1 MVKDAALAKKKYTR
15 NKSGCT
21 TCRKRKKRCDY
32 GKPKCAACI
41 RLNLDCEYQVE
52 PIIWKVRNLNDD
64 GTTTESVSMIQHTS
78 ETGGGGGDSDLKVVD
93 VKGVKDEQPEGKEP
107 FTPYH
112 EYLSMTPPKFYS
124 SKTVPYHQIPLFQ
137 ISQENHHGHNEN
149 NRQEEDQHQGNDNQF
164 NKSQKVD
171 QSTKDSPEPE
181 EVIPITREKSATP
194 SSPWSI
200 SNFFANND
208 FYLSPS
214 DPEIARLTKRDDD
227 EKSTDLTL
235 KDPEPF
241 FKANITNEVYLT
253 FDSNS
258 FQNLHGYR
266 FTLPKFV
273 SVESAEILLS
283 YFCEKMA
290 PKFSVC
296 SKEAS
301 SLVLTYLPLASFNG
315 IVLSALLAWVSF
327 HFEKNGDTQFVQLKK
342 RLLQEVEVKLSE
354 INNGKVKVPL
364 EVTLA
369 SLLIMIAIENKG
381 TSSNWF
387 SYLRMAQKSIGN
399 SKTYGDSS
407 DLIWLKS
414 NLLYHEVTGPALLS
428 LEDSVESPSDLFDF
442 DNLDENP
449 EAYMGISRRIYKIM
463 GDIFKLSRKLVTSS
477 SMDVLEDVCEAAER
491 LEVRIENCKPL
502 EPTEGMLKNGTLVY
516 HEIFF
521 KLLKDTAR
529 LYIRQC
535 VYMVA
540 PVSIKSTMIVGR
552 MMNQLKKLFGSE
564 IDPALLFPLFIM
576 GVDTVSIYVR
586 DWVIKMMKDLYGRVG
601 SGNILVAIKLLHK
614 VWDSNNDGKIHVFWP
629 QVAKDHGLLV
639 SLA

>member
-1 MVKDAALAKKKYTR
+1 MVKETGLVKKKYTR

-41 RLNLDCEYQVE
+41 RLDLDCEYQTE

-64 GTTTESVSMIQHTS
+64 GTTTESVQMIQHNS
-78 ETGGGGGDSDLKVVD
+78 QGGEVQETIKVNP
-93 VKGVKDEQPEGKEP
+93 VKKVKEEEPEGKEP

-112 EYLSMTPPKFYS
+112 EYLLMTPPKFYS
-124 SKTVPYHQIPLFQ
+124 SKGSPYSQIPVFHINQ
-137 ISQENHHGHNEN
+137 DNHDHQAE
-149 NRQEEDQHQGNDNQF
+149 RQAESSEVYT
-164 NKSQKVD
+164 NKTPV
-171 QSTKDSPEPE
+171 TKDSPEPE
-181 EVIPITREKSATP
+181 EIIPITREKSATP

-235 KDPEPF
+235 KEPEPF

-301 SLVLTYLPLASFNG
+301 SLVLTYLPLASYNG

-342 RLLQEVEVKLSE
+342 RLLQEVEVKLEE
-354 INNGKVKVPL
+354 ISNRKVEVPL

-387 SYLRMAQKSIGN
+387 GYLRMAQKSIGN
-399 SKTYGDSS
+399 SKSYGDSS

-477 SMDVLEDVCEAAER
+477 SMDVLEDVCEAAES

-576 GVDTVSIYVR
+576 GIDTVSIYVR

-614 VWDSNNDGKIHVFWP
+614 VWELNNEGKIHVFWP